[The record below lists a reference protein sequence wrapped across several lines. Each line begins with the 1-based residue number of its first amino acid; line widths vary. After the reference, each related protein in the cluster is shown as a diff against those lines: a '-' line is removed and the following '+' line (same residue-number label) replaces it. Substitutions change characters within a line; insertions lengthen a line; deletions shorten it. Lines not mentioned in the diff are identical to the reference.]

1 MKEYYKALL
10 HTLVADPALRTGFV
24 YGVASSLAEAAGY
37 ILLLLSV
44 QWMADGRGSMT
55 FALLILL
62 GLAVAFGLQA
72 LFRAQGL
79 VKDFTGTYR
88 AMSQIRLRLLD
99 HLMALPA
106 QRQLPDERAR
116 LLDLMTSRFA
126 AVQDIFTHLWGIV
139 IPGMALP
146 VLLLALIGGLSFS
159 AAAVLVLSLPAV
171 VGMMLLAFR
180 LLDKA
185 DAGLAF
191 AQEAYAQATLTLLE
205 GAGEIRFFDPQ
216 GQIFSRAQAA
226 TDNLKTAQMA
236 LEVAPAPAIMGY
248 ALAAQTGMALAIGVL
263 VMSFQQKGLS
273 AGAVFAAI
281 ILTYRFARC
290 VVELAGQ
297 IAGLRFARNTLRR
310 MSLIMVQP
318 GMAQTQK
325 VAEPE
330 GYCLHFS
337 NASVLFDA
345 DNPSVGGLAP
355 IEETIRQG
363 TKIALVGISGSGK
376 TTLAHLALRLQD
388 VGAGAITIG
397 GADLRGMDRNMLAR
411 SITLVAQDVHLFE
424 GTIADNIRLGCPA
437 ASESAVLT
445 AMKQAHAHEFIQRL
459 PHGLNT
465 EIRAVATALS
475 GGEKQRLAIARALL
489 MNAPLLVMDEAT
501 SQLDT
506 MSETAIRNTLQHIG
520 VDRTLLTIAHRLW
533 IAQDAD
539 EIWVMENGHI
549 VERGTHKVLMSFN
562 STYARLWHAQQR
574 PRSWVA
580 PNAPLN

>member
-1 MKEYYKALL
+1 MRGYYKALL

-79 VKDFTGTYR
+79 VQDFTGTYR
-88 AMSQIRLRLLD
+88 AISQIRLRLLD

-159 AAAVLVLSLPAV
+159 AAAVLVISLPAV

-281 ILTYRFARC
+281 ILTYRFTRC

-310 MSLIMVQP
+310 MSLIMGQP

-330 GYCLHFS
+330 GCCLHFS
-337 NASVLFDA
+337 NASALFDA
-345 DNPSVGGLAP
+345 DNPAAGGLAP
-355 IEETIRQG
+355 IEGTIRQG
-363 TKIALVGISGSGK
+363 TKTALVGISGSGK

-397 GADLRGMDRNMLAR
+397 GADLRGMDRNMLAQ
-411 SITLVAQDVHLFE
+411 SITLVPQDVHLFE

-437 ASESAVLT
+437 SSEAAVLA

-549 VERGTHKVLMSFN
+549 VERGTHKTLMSFN
-562 STYARLWHAQQR
+562 CTYARLWHAQQR

>member
-1 MKEYYKALL
+1 MRGYYKALL

-24 YGVASSLAEAAGY
+24 YGVASSLTEAAGY

-79 VKDFTGTYR
+79 VQDFTGTYR
-88 AMSQIRLRLLD
+88 AMSQIRLCLLD

-146 VLLLALIGGLSFS
+146 VLLLALIGVLSFS
-159 AAAVLVLSLPAV
+159 AAAVLALSLPAV
-171 VGMMLLAFR
+171 AGMMLLAFR

-263 VMSFQQKGLS
+263 VMSFQQKSLS
-273 AGAVFAAI
+273 AGAVFAVI

-330 GYCLHFS
+330 GYCLHFP

-345 DNPSVGGLAP
+345 DNPSAGGLAP
-355 IEETIRQG
+355 IEGTIRQG

-397 GADLRGMDRNMLAR
+397 GADLRSMDRNMLAR
-411 SITLVAQDVHLFE
+411 SITLVPQDVHLFE

-437 ASESAVLT
+437 ASEAAVLA

-520 VDRTLLTIAHRLW
+520 GDRTLLTIAHRLW

-549 VERGTHKVLMSFN
+549 VERGTHKTLMSFN

>member
-1 MKEYYKALL
+1 MKGYYKVLL
-10 HTLVADPALRTGFV
+10 RTLVADPALRAGFV
-24 YGVASSLAEAAGY
+24 YGLASSVAEAAGY
-37 ILLLLSV
+37 VLLLLSV
-44 QWMADGRGSMT
+44 QWMAEGRGGMT
-55 FALLILL
+55 CVLMILL

-106 QRQLPDERAR
+106 QRQLPDERAG

-146 VLLLALIGGLSFS
+146 VLLLALIGSLSVP
-159 AAAVLVLSLPAV
+159 AAVVLALSLPV
-171 VGMMLLAFR
+171 VVAMMLLAFR

-185 DAGLAF
+185 DAGLAS
-191 AQEAYAQATLTLLE
+191 AQDAYAQAALTLLE
-205 GAGEIRFFDPQ
+205 SAGEIRFFDPQ
-216 GQIFSRAQAA
+216 GQIFSRAQVA
-226 TDNLKTAQMA
+226 TDNLKIAQMA

-263 VMSFQQKGLS
+263 VISFQQNGLS
-273 AGAVFAAI
+273 TGAVFAAI
-281 ILTYRFARC
+281 ILTYRFTRSI
-290 VVELAGQ
+290 VELAGQ
-297 IAGLRFARNTLRR
+297 IAGLRFARNTLQRI
-310 MSLIMVQP
+310 SQIMGRP
-318 GMAQTQK
+318 GMTQTK
-325 VAEPE
+325 TVVRPD
-330 GYCLHFS
+330 GYDLHFS
-337 NASVLFDA
+337 KVSVRFDA
-345 DNPSVGGLAP
+345 DNPSAGGLAL
-355 IEETIRQG
+355 IEGTIRQG

-388 VGAGAITIG
+388 VGAGVITIG
-397 GADLRGMDRNMLAR
+397 AADLRSMDRSMLAQ
-411 SITLVAQDVHLFE
+411 SITLVPQDVHLFE

-437 ASESAVLT
+437 ASEAAVQ
-445 AMKQAHAHEFIQRL
+445 AAIKQAYAHEFIQHL
-459 PHGLNT
+459 PHGLST
-465 EIRAVATALS
+465 EIRAAATALS

-506 MSETAIRNTLQHIG
+506 MSEAAIRRTLQQIG
-520 VDRTLLTIAHRLW
+520 GDRTVLMIAHRLW

-549 VERGTHKVLMSFN
+549 VERGTHKALMSFN

>member
-159 AAAVLVLSLPAV
+159 AAAVLALSLPAV
-171 VGMMLLAFR
+171 SGMMLLAFR

-205 GAGEIRFFDPQ
+205 GAGEIRFLTRR
-216 GQIFSRAQAA
+216 GRFS
-226 TDNLKTAQMA
+226 
-236 LEVAPAPAIMGY
+236 
-248 ALAAQTGMALAIGVL
+248 L
-263 VMSFQQKGLS
+263 VRK
-273 AGAVFAAI
+273 
-281 ILTYRFARC
+281 
-290 VVELAGQ
+290 
-297 IAGLRFARNTLRR
+297 
-310 MSLIMVQP
+310 
-318 GMAQTQK
+318 
-325 VAEPE
+325 
-330 GYCLHFS
+330 
-337 NASVLFDA
+337 
-345 DNPSVGGLAP
+345 
-355 IEETIRQG
+355 RQ
-363 TKIALVGISGSGK
+363 
-376 TTLAHLALRLQD
+376 R
-388 VGAGAITIG
+388 IT
-397 GADLRGMDRNMLAR
+397 
-411 SITLVAQDVHLFE
+411 
-424 GTIADNIRLGCPA
+424 
-437 ASESAVLT
+437 
-445 AMKQAHAHEFIQRL
+445 
-459 PHGLNT
+459 
-465 EIRAVATALS
+465 
-475 GGEKQRLAIARALL
+475 
-489 MNAPLLVMDEAT
+489 
-501 SQLDT
+501 
-506 MSETAIRNTLQHIG
+506 
-520 VDRTLLTIAHRLW
+520 
-533 IAQDAD
+533 
-539 EIWVMENGHI
+539 
-549 VERGTHKVLMSFN
+549 
-562 STYARLWHAQQR
+562 
-574 PRSWVA
+574 
-580 PNAPLN
+580 

>member
-1 MKEYYKALL
+1 MKGYYKVLL
-10 HTLVADPALRTGFV
+10 RTLVADPALRAGFV
-24 YGVASSLAEAAGY
+24 YGLASSVAEAAGY
-37 ILLLLSV
+37 VLLLLSV
-44 QWMADGRGSMT
+44 QWMAEGRGGMT
-55 FALLILL
+55 CVLMILL

-106 QRQLPDERAR
+106 QRQLPDERAG

-146 VLLLALIGGLSFS
+146 VLLLALIGSLSVP
-159 AAAVLVLSLPAV
+159 AAVVLALSLPV
-171 VGMMLLAFR
+171 VVAMMLLAFR

-185 DAGLAF
+185 DAGLAS
-191 AQEAYAQATLTLLE
+191 AQDAYAQAALTLLE
-205 GAGEIRFFDPQ
+205 SAGEIRFFDPQ
-216 GQIFSRAQAA
+216 GQIFSRAQVA
-226 TDNLKTAQMA
+226 TDNLKIAQMA

-263 VMSFQQKGLS
+263 VISFQQNGLS
-273 AGAVFAAI
+273 TGAVFAAI
-281 ILTYRFARC
+281 ILTYRFTRC
-290 VVELAGQ
+290 IVELAGQ
-297 IAGLRFARNTLRR
+297 IAGLRFARNTLQR
-310 MSLIMVQP
+310 MSQIMARP
-318 GMAQTQK
+318 AMTQNET
-325 VAEPE
+325 VVRPD
-330 GYCLHFS
+330 GRDLHFS
-337 NASVLFDA
+337 KVSVRFDA
-345 DNPSVGGLAP
+345 DNPSAAGLAL
-355 IEETIRQG
+355 IEGTIRQG

-388 VGAGAITIG
+388 VGAGVITIG
-397 GADLRGMDRNMLAR
+397 AADLRSMDRSMLAQ
-411 SITLVAQDVHLFE
+411 SITLVPQDVHLFE

-437 ASESAVLT
+437 ASEAAVQ
-445 AMKQAHAHEFIQRL
+445 AAIKQAHAHEFIQRL

-465 EIRAVATALS
+465 EIRAAATALS

-506 MSETAIRNTLQHIG
+506 MSEAAIRRTLQQIG
-520 VDRTLLTIAHRLW
+520 RDRTMLMIAHRLW

-549 VERGTHKVLMSFN
+549 VERGTHKALMSFN

-580 PNAPLN
+580 PNALLN

>member
-1 MKEYYKALL
+1 MRGYYKALL
-10 HTLVADPALRTGFV
+10 HTLVADPALRAGFV

-44 QWMADGRGSMT
+44 QWMADGRGSMI

-79 VKDFTGTYR
+79 VQDFTGTHR

-146 VLLLALIGGLSFS
+146 VLLLVLIGGLSFS
-159 AAAVLVLSLPAV
+159 AAAVLALSLPAV
-171 VGMMLLAFR
+171 SGMMLLAFR

-281 ILTYRFARC
+281 ILTYRFTRC

-310 MSLIMVQP
+310 MSLIMGQP

-337 NASVLFDA
+337 NASALFDA
-345 DNPSVGGLAP
+345 DTPSAGGLAP
-355 IEETIRQG
+355 IEGTIRQG

-397 GADLRGMDRNMLAR
+397 GADLRGMDRNMLAQ
-411 SITLVAQDVHLFE
+411 SITLVPQGVHLFE

-437 ASESAVLT
+437 ASEAAVL
-445 AMKQAHAHEFIQRL
+445 AAIKQAHAHEFIQRL

-520 VDRTLLTIAHRLW
+520 EDRTLLTIAHRLW

>member
-1 MKEYYKALL
+1 
-10 HTLVADPALRTGFV
+10 
-24 YGVASSLAEAAGY
+24 
-37 ILLLLSV
+37 
-44 QWMADGRGSMT
+44 
-55 FALLILL
+55 
-62 GLAVAFGLQA
+62 
-72 LFRAQGL
+72 
-79 VKDFTGTYR
+79 
-88 AMSQIRLRLLD
+88 
-99 HLMALPA
+99 
-106 QRQLPDERAR
+106 
-116 LLDLMTSRFA
+116 
-126 AVQDIFTHLWGIV
+126 
-139 IPGMALP
+139 
-146 VLLLALIGGLSFS
+146 
-159 AAAVLVLSLPAV
+159 
-171 VGMMLLAFR
+171 
-180 LLDKA
+180 
-185 DAGLAF
+185 
-191 AQEAYAQATLTLLE
+191 LE

-263 VMSFQQKGLS
+263 VMSFQQKSLS

-281 ILTYRFARC
+281 ILTYRFTRC

-318 GMAQTQK
+318 GMTQTQK

-330 GYCLHFS
+330 GYYLHFS

-345 DNPSVGGLAP
+345 DNPAAGGLAP
-355 IEETIRQG
+355 IEGAIRQG

-397 GADLRGMDRNMLAR
+397 GADLRSMDRNMLAR
-411 SITLVAQDVHLFE
+411 SITLVPQDVHLFE

-437 ASESAVLT
+437 ASEAAVL
-445 AMKQAHAHEFIQRL
+445 AAIKQAHAHEFIQRL

-520 VDRTLLTIAHRLW
+520 GDRTLLTIAHRLW

-549 VERGTHKVLMSFN
+549 VERGTHKALMSFN